1 RAGRRG
7 GRTMFDGFGPAQ
19 VAIVLVIVLLLFGNR
34 VPQVMRG
41 LGSGLRQFRKGL
53 DDDEKEPEPKTKR

>member
-1 RAGRRG
+1 
-7 GRTMFDGFGPAQ
+7 MFDGFGPAQ